1 MKLSQCMIV
10 KNEEKNIERAL
21 SWGKGIVCEQIVVD
35 TGSTD
40 RTIEIAKQMGAKVYE
55 FTWINDF
62 AAAKNFAI
70 SKAMGDWI
78 AFLDAD
84 EYFSEEDAKKL
95 PKLLEELEKKK
106 FEIKGEKGKINIIE
120 TDWVQLDENGKIFAV
135 PSQTRIFRNKPYIR
149 YQGAIHEQIIVH
161 PKSGKKFFNL
171 DMTGKLAIYHT
182 GYAWTEKKQEE
193 KKERNI
199 TLLKKELEGNPISA
213 KLKLYLA
220 ESLLL
225 DGKIAEAISFARQAI
240 KNEDNSLGKDRI
252 LSAYQFVF
260 YELYDLKLRKLT
272 LPENEKFDIENFYRE
287 AIQVDNSYPDFDIAM
302 GMNSF
307 LDRDWENTCIY
318 LERALEKSVQMKK
331 IKYSRITEFIG
342 QIYRF
347 LTISYGYL
355 DKENKAIY
363 YATLTLKTDKFQET
377 ILTICLKKFFLENAV
392 VFQEVINYLEK
403 IYDLKQKK
411 DLFFVLKCVKKNG
424 IKKLEEVL
432 KEYLTQEDRDI
443 LYPPYKRIIEKDLS
457 QMTGID
463 HDFYMLFEKILN
475 ISEENLVWV
484 MRENLEKIR
493 QKAPQIFQSVVTNY
507 NYWNY
512 WGKIDLESGNLEL
525 IQNRVKELKEH
536 GRDLIWVYEKLED
549 FRSKKVLYYLIQNWL
564 TFRPDFLERSREK
577 VYDQYFDMDIIL
589 CDKEEVIVDLGA
601 FIGDTYD
608 AYIKTYGE
616 ENYERYYCYEIS
628 EENLEKLREK
638 FSGKETVILRDKA
651 AAEKSGKSKIVV
663 NNDFPSANFIGEK
676 GEKEIETVSIDED
689 ILEKITLLKMDIEG
703 AEQKAIEGSK
713 RHIKEEKPKLT
724 ISIYHKN
731 EDLWKIPKMIYEINP
746 EYKFYLRYS
755 GGNIYPSEYV
765 LLAI

>member
-120 TDWVQLDENGKIFAV
+120 TDWVQLDENRKIFAV

-149 YQGAIHEQIIVH
+149 YQGAIHEQVIVH

-252 LSAYQFVF
+252 LSAYQC
-260 YELYDLKLRKLT
+260 
-272 LPENEKFDIENFYRE
+272 
-287 AIQVDNSYPDFDIAM
+287 
-302 GMNSF
+302 F
-307 LDRDWENTCIY
+307 L
-318 LERALEKSVQMKK
+318 
-331 IKYSRITEFIG
+331 
-342 QIYRF
+342 
-347 LTISYGYL
+347 
-355 DKENKAIY
+355 
-363 YATLTLKTDKFQET
+363 
-377 ILTICLKKFFLENAV
+377 
-392 VFQEVINYLEK
+392 
-403 IYDLKQKK
+403 
-411 DLFFVLKCVKKNG
+411 
-424 IKKLEEVL
+424 
-432 KEYLTQEDRDI
+432 
-443 LYPPYKRIIEKDLS
+443 
-457 QMTGID
+457 
-463 HDFYMLFEKILN
+463 
-475 ISEENLVWV
+475 
-484 MRENLEKIR
+484 
-493 QKAPQIFQSVVTNY
+493 
-507 NYWNY
+507 
-512 WGKIDLESGNLEL
+512 
-525 IQNRVKELKEH
+525 
-536 GRDLIWVYEKLED
+536 
-549 FRSKKVLYYLIQNWL
+549 
-564 TFRPDFLERSREK
+564 
-577 VYDQYFDMDIIL
+577 
-589 CDKEEVIVDLGA
+589 
-601 FIGDTYD
+601 
-608 AYIKTYGE
+608 
-616 ENYERYYCYEIS
+616 
-628 EENLEKLREK
+628 
-638 FSGKETVILRDKA
+638 
-651 AAEKSGKSKIVV
+651 
-663 NNDFPSANFIGEK
+663 
-676 GEKEIETVSIDED
+676 
-689 ILEKITLLKMDIEG
+689 
-703 AEQKAIEGSK
+703 
-713 RHIKEEKPKLT
+713 
-724 ISIYHKN
+724 
-731 EDLWKIPKMIYEINP
+731 
-746 EYKFYLRYS
+746 
-755 GGNIYPSEYV
+755 
-765 LLAI
+765 

>member
-10 KNEEKNIERAL
+10 KNEEQNIERAL

-240 KNEDNSLGKDRI
+240 KNEDNSLSKDRL
-252 LSAYQFVF
+252 LSAYQLIF

-307 LDRDWENTCIY
+307 FDRD
-318 LERALEKSVQMKK
+318 RKSV
-331 IKYSRITEFIG
+331 
-342 QIYRF
+342 
-347 LTISYGYL
+347 
-355 DKENKAIY
+355 
-363 YATLTLKTDKFQET
+363 
-377 ILTICLKKFFLENAV
+377 V
-392 VFQEVINYLEK
+392 
-403 IYDLKQKK
+403 
-411 DLFFVLKCVKKNG
+411 
-424 IKKLEEVL
+424 
-432 KEYLTQEDRDI
+432 
-443 LYPPYKRIIEKDLS
+443 
-457 QMTGID
+457 
-463 HDFYMLFEKILN
+463 
-475 ISEENLVWV
+475 
-484 MRENLEKIR
+484 
-493 QKAPQIFQSVVTNY
+493 
-507 NYWNY
+507 
-512 WGKIDLESGNLEL
+512 
-525 IQNRVKELKEH
+525 
-536 GRDLIWVYEKLED
+536 
-549 FRSKKVLYYLIQNWL
+549 
-564 TFRPDFLERSREK
+564 
-577 VYDQYFDMDIIL
+577 
-589 CDKEEVIVDLGA
+589 
-601 FIGDTYD
+601 
-608 AYIKTYGE
+608 
-616 ENYERYYCYEIS
+616 
-628 EENLEKLREK
+628 
-638 FSGKETVILRDKA
+638 
-651 AAEKSGKSKIVV
+651 
-663 NNDFPSANFIGEK
+663 
-676 GEKEIETVSIDED
+676 
-689 ILEKITLLKMDIEG
+689 
-703 AEQKAIEGSK
+703 
-713 RHIKEEKPKLT
+713 
-724 ISIYHKN
+724 
-731 EDLWKIPKMIYEINP
+731 
-746 EYKFYLRYS
+746 
-755 GGNIYPSEYV
+755 
-765 LLAI
+765 

>member
-10 KNEEKNIERAL
+10 KNEEQNIERAL

-240 KNEDNSLGKDRI
+240 KNEDNSLSKDRL
-252 LSAYQFVF
+252 LSAYQLIF

-307 LDRDWENTCIY
+307 FDRDWENTCIY

-347 LTISYGYL
+347 LAISYGYL
-355 DKENKAIY
+355 DKGNKAIY

-377 ILTICLKKFFLENAV
+377 ILTIVLKNFFSENAIA
-392 VFQEVINYLEK
+392 FQEAENYLKK

-463 HDFYMLFEKILN
+463 HDFYTFSCKRR
-475 ISEENLVWV
+475 IS
-484 MRENLEKIR
+484 
-493 QKAPQIFQSVVTNY
+493 F
-507 NYWNY
+507 
-512 WGKIDLESGNLEL
+512 
-525 IQNRVKELKEH
+525 
-536 GRDLIWVYEKLED
+536 
-549 FRSKKVLYYLIQNWL
+549 F
-564 TFRPDFLERSREK
+564 
-577 VYDQYFDMDIIL
+577 
-589 CDKEEVIVDLGA
+589 
-601 FIGDTYD
+601 
-608 AYIKTYGE
+608 
-616 ENYERYYCYEIS
+616 
-628 EENLEKLREK
+628 
-638 FSGKETVILRDKA
+638 
-651 AAEKSGKSKIVV
+651 
-663 NNDFPSANFIGEK
+663 
-676 GEKEIETVSIDED
+676 
-689 ILEKITLLKMDIEG
+689 
-703 AEQKAIEGSK
+703 
-713 RHIKEEKPKLT
+713 
-724 ISIYHKN
+724 
-731 EDLWKIPKMIYEINP
+731 
-746 EYKFYLRYS
+746 
-755 GGNIYPSEYV
+755 
-765 LLAI
+765 